1 MSPEKQRMAIA
12 AVCGWTELRI
22 SEKYQI
28 PSGLRPNF
36 QVQVLNEVPNYTKD
50 LNAMHE
56 AERIGLNSSELL
68 SDYADILDK
77 VCVPTHICCLTHW
90 QSVVMATAAQRA
102 EAFLKALGLWDPPT
116 PKQEAGK

>member
-1 MSPEKQRMAIA
+1 MSPEKQRIAIA
-12 AVCGWTELRI
+12 EACGWKCRASTNKDFEFVWMHKDEGYCYALPDYA
-22 SEKYQI
+22 E
-28 PSGLRPNF
+28 
-36 QVQVLNEVPNYTKD
+36 D

-56 AERIGLNSSELL
+56 AERVALNSAELL
-68 SDYADILDK
+68 SEYADQLDK

-102 EAFLKALGLWDPPT
+102 EAFLKAIGKWEFPPT